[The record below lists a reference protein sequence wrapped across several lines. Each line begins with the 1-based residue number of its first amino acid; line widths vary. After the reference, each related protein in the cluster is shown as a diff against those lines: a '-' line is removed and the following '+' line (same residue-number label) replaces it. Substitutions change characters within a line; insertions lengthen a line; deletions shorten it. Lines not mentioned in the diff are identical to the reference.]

1 MPATKPRTKKARSRQ
16 PAKSSS
22 AKAPP
27 VRFNI
32 PGRMSD
38 EVFEKVEHAI
48 RSMSA
53 EEFRQK
59 LIEFGVTDKKGRF
72 YSAMPRKW

>member
-1 MPATKPRTKKARSRQ
+1 MSATQPRTKKARSRQ
-16 PAKSSS
+16 PAKPR
-22 AKAPP
+22 AKAAP

-32 PGRMSD
+32 PGRMPD

-48 RSMSA
+48 RTMTA